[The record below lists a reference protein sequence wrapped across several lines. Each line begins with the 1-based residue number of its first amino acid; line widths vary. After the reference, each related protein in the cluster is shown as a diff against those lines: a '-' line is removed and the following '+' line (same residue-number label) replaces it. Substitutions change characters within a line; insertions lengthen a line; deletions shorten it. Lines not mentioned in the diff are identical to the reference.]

1 MLKQKKVISILATMV
16 LLLLFL
22 PANETFATEDD
33 EIPFW
38 NYEPTTDEEKPFQLS
53 DDKVG
58 ETISSVTDGEWQ
70 GIDGQGVKTIKDKVK
85 GFVGI
90 IAVLLFG
97 FAVIMVTFA
106 GFTYATSEGDER
118 KTRQAKTQ
126 ILTAG
131 VGIGLG
137 LFNLLIVELFATIIN
152 TFN

>member
-1 MLKQKKVISILATMV
+1 MF
-16 LLLLFL
+16 LLLILL
-22 PANETFATEDD
+22 PVNTAFAAGDE

-38 NYEPTTDEEKPFQLS
+38 DYEPTDATDKPFQLS
-53 DDKVG
+53 DEKVE
-58 ETISSVTDGEWQ
+58 ETISEVTGGEWQ
-70 GIDGQGVKTIKDKVK
+70 GIDGKGVKTIKDKVK

-90 IAVLLFG
+90 IAALLFG

-126 ILTAG
+126 ILSAG